1 MFLPFLIRGQAAK
14 LQNPIV
20 FVRFPIIII
29 IIIIILPL
37 ESMAAHRTP
46 WSKVV
51 KFGTLIQDSPIRPP
65 SKFEVASP

>member
-1 MFLPFLIRGQAAK
+1 MVWYCIIIIRGQAAK

-29 IIIIILPL
+29 IIIIIILQL

-46 WSKVV
+46 WLRVV
-51 KFGTLIQDSPIRPP
+51 QIWHTDSGQSHKPAQQI
-65 SKFEVASP
+65 